1 MSDIKAITFA
11 FIIPLLIF
19 VGFFLSLDLVK
30 AYNTQQDRLMFVKT
44 YEVVVECR
52 KSYGLNTNSAT
63 RACGEI
69 PVFMDAVK

>member
-52 KSYGLNTNSAT
+52 KSYGLNANAAT
-63 RACGEI
+63 KACGEV